1 MATDPY
7 KYLDAMRSRSMQP
20 AQSDTDPFEAEL
32 QQQRDD
38 ELAYRIK
45 IAKPDEAA
53 RVRPIAEAR
62 GLPPSAVASNLPAFE
77 AEARASRA

>member
-7 KYLDAMRSRSMQP
+7 KYLDAMRSRSTVP

-45 IAKPDEAA
+45 VADPDQAA
-53 RVRPIAEAR
+53 RARP
-62 GLPPSAVASNLPAFE
+62 S
-77 AEARASRA
+77 